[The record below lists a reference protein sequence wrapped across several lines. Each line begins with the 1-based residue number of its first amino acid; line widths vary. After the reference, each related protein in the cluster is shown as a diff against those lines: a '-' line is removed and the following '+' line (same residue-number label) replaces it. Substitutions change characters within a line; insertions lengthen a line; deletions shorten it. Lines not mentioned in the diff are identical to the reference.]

1 MNKIKVTFYNT
12 LILTLAF
19 VFSTLITFLLGLFCK
34 NYLDEKEG
42 QLIFYMMSIICILQI
57 PTIIFIINHIS
68 KRNDYFIDSNEIIQN
83 NIVLFNKHDIISI
96 KRKSLLKVEIK
107 YNKDNVEKSIYFIAT
122 NKKLADIKAL
132 LCIYD

>member
-12 LILTLAF
+12 LILTCTL
-19 VFSTLITFLLGLFCK
+19 VFSVLVNFLLGLFLK

-42 QLIFYMMSIICILQI
+42 QLIFYMMIIICILQI
-57 PTIIFIINHIS
+57 PTIIFLINHIS
-68 KRNDYFIDSNEIIQN
+68 KRNDYFIDSNEIVQN
-83 NIVLFNKHDIISI
+83 NIVLFSKHDIISI

>member
-12 LILTLAF
+12 LILTCTL
-19 VFSTLITFLLGLFCK
+19 VFSVLVNFLLGLFLK

-57 PTIIFIINHIS
+57 PTIIFLINHIS